1 MTKPAR
7 PNLSAVAASAGV
19 SIATASKVVNGRP
32 DVAPATRERV
42 ERAITELR
50 YQTPSRRRSA
60 GQRTVEFMVD
70 VLNSTYAME
79 VLRGTTLAA
88 EEHDVDIVVGRFR
101 RQTADGVTESSTAW
115 TQRLA
120 ASGRLGAVVLTAGL
134 GPDVYGSI
142 VNARLPVVVIDPL
155 DFTHPDVVS
164 VGSTNW
170 LGGRTAAE
178 HLLGLGHTRLA
189 VIAGPAQSM
198 SAVARLDGFR
208 SACAQAGIPLAPEL
222 VQQVGFNYEE
232 AEHAAWTMLQHP
244 DRPTALLASSDA
256 QALGALQAARR
267 VGLEVP
273 RDLSIVSYDDTPA
286 ARWAS
291 PPLTAVRQ
299 PLQEIGRRALHT
311 VLRLHDGVALD
322 SNHIEIATSL
332 VVRESTTAPTVPNP
346 GDPTPSDPT
355 PSDADEA

>member
-1 MTKPAR
+1 MVPTPAR
-7 PNLSAVAASAGV
+7 SNLSAVAAHAGV
-19 SIATASKVVNGRP
+19 SIATASKVLNGRP
-32 DVAPATRERV
+32 DVAPGTRERV

-60 GQRTVEFMVD
+60 GQRTVELMVD
-70 VLNSTYAME
+70 VLNSSYAME
-79 VLRGTTLAA
+79 VLRGATLAA
-88 EEHDVDIVVGRFR
+88 EEYEVDVVVGRFR
-101 RQTADGVTESSTAW
+101 RETPDGTTESSTAW

-120 ASGRLGAVVLTAGL
+120 ASGRLGAIVLTAGL

-170 LGGRTAAE
+170 LGGRTAAD
-178 HLLGLGHTRLA
+178 HLLGLGHSRLA
-189 VIAGPAQSM
+189 VIGGPAQSM

-208 SACAQAGIPLAPEL
+208 SACAQAGVRLDGDL
-222 VQQVGFNYEE
+222 VRQVGFNLEE
-232 AEHAAWTMLQHP
+232 AEQVAHAWLQRP
-244 DRPTALLASSDA
+244 DRPTGVLASSDL
-256 QALGALQAARR
+256 QAMGLLHAARR
-267 VGLEVP
+267 VGLSVP
-273 RDLSIVSYDDTPA
+273 DDLSVVSYDDTPI

-299 PLQEIGRRALHT
+299 PLQEIGRRALIT
-311 VLRLHDGVALD
+311 VLRLHDGVPLD

-332 VVRESTTAPTVPNP
+332 VVRDSTAAP
-346 GDPTPSDPT
+346 PSG
-355 PSDADEA
+355 AGKA